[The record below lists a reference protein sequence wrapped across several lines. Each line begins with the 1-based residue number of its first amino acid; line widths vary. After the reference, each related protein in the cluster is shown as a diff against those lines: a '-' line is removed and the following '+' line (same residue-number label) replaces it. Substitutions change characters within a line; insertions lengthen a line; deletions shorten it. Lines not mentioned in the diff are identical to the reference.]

1 MTESEA
7 ERLARIETKLDIV
20 VTGHQVKLD
29 DHEARVRLLEDRPTT
44 GDYERLRSDVDGL
57 LKLKWTLLGTVVG
70 SAGISSIAT
79 AAISKAIGG

>member
-20 VTGHQVKLD
+20 VSGHQAKLD
-29 DHEARVRLLEDRPTT
+29 DHEARVRLLEERPTN
-44 GDYERLRSDVDGL
+44 GDYEKLRTDVDGL
-57 LKLKWTLLGTVVG
+57 LKLKWTLVG
-70 SAGISSIAT
+70 SIVGTGAISSAAT